1 MPDSAPA
8 GFYHA
13 EGDPPDTVRY
23 WDGTTWMAEPE
34 PLSDHPELSATG
46 SYAAEEAGFA
56 GAGLMRTDTTR
67 YGTLGI
73 RMGAQLIDIV
83 IGSIV
88 IILTMPFTAGSLVA
102 AGIVT
107 LIWWLIIVGMVAR
120 LGGSPGKLAVG
131 LRVTRIDGNTTPPG
145 DQESAMRALPGLLGL
160 IPWLGPLIALAIA
173 VVSIYLVSNDPER
186 RSVYDRIGG
195 TRVVYKNRLS

>member
-1 MPDSAPA
+1 MPDAAPA

-34 PLSDHPELSATG
+34 PPSDHPELSATG
-46 SYAAEEAGFA
+46 SYAAEETGFA
-56 GAGLMRTDTTR
+56 GAGLMPTDTTR

-83 IGSIV
+83 IGAIV
-88 IILTMPFTAGSLVA
+88 IVPFGSGSLVV

-107 LIWWLIIVGMVAR
+107 LVWWLIIVGMVAR

-145 DQESAMRALPGLLGL
+145 DQESAMRALPGLLNL
-160 IPWLGPLIALAIA
+160 IPVVGGLIALAIA
-173 VVSIYLVSNDPER
+173 IVSIYLVSNDPER